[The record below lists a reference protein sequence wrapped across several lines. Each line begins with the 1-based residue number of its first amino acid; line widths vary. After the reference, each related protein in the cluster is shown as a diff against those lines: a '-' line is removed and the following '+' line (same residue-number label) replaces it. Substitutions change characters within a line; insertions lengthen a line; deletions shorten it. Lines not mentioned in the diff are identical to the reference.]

1 VAEETSGDERQRAQA
16 QLFTK
21 LYGLAAPVEARA
33 FLNVFADV
41 ATLLAQNAPLDED
54 RTDWQCVSGALQL
67 CLGRLR
73 DDEEGEGKTGPNIL

>member
-1 VAEETSGDERQRAQA
+1 VGDKSNADEHQRTHARLYTA
-16 QLFTK
+16 
-21 LYGLAAPVEARA
+21 LYGLAAPVAARA
-33 FLNVFADV
+33 FLDAFADV

-73 DDEEGEGKTGPNIL
+73 DDEEGEGKTDPNIL